1 MGDTVRAEKDRET
14 ALDLEPKM
22 REIIGIV
29 NSLLSKGAVDQTP
42 DDLSSI
48 PSPPPPPQPAPSRTN
63 QATKAAQDVCL
74 RDNDRCNNRCTRDF
88 SGQYMPRQLLD
99 DCRDICEAAALK
111 CIAEASGNSAEVAEY
126 DNRLNQL
133 LRKLQADT
141 NQFSNA
147 VNNQPRYS
155 APSVVPSFNY
165 NQRTNPGATQ
175 SLPALP
181 DSGTVG
187 QPRSPGQ
194 QRRLAVERS
203 VSR

>member
-1 MGDTVRAEKDRET
+1 
-14 ALDLEPKM
+14 
-22 REIIGIV
+22 
-29 NSLLSKGAVDQTP
+29 
-42 DDLSSI
+42 
-48 PSPPPPPQPAPSRTN
+48 
-63 QATKAAQDVCL
+63 
-74 RDNDRCNNRCTRDF
+74 
-88 SGQYMPRQLLD
+88 MPRQLLD

-126 DNRLNQL
+126 DNQLNQL